1 MIGEWLQTSVDNM
14 RQRLSLALLI
24 VLHIVI
30 CCISLIQ
37 LANNDNPVSFHPPTF
52 HLFFDAGRLHV
63 VIPIIAAFSA
73 VAALFVLS
81 GFSFGFFAGFY
92 LYTMVLGYLWLNCF
106 TDLTYD
112 HRLAGNSAAVSA
124 IAFLVPAL
132 LVTSPIRQI
141 FVLSE
146 KAFDRGLIFILLF
159 GGVTVAA
166 GAFYSFRLVALDNIY
181 DYRDKIELPT
191 TLRYLLPL
199 VSSALLPF
207 AFASFLARR
216 KLFGA
221 CAAVLLLLALYPVTL
236 SKTMLFGPLWLALV
250 AALARLFEAR
260 MAVVLSLTLPLAAGV
275 VLHAVAPAQTAS
287 VFSAINFRM
296 VGIPSVAMDVYNDF
310 FARHELTYFC
320 QINVVRH
327 LVGCPYQE
335 FLGSVMAKAYGIGNF
350 NASLFATEGIAS
362 VGPLWAPV
370 ATFGCGLIVALANR
384 LSAGLPAGFVMV
396 SAAILVQTILNVQFS
411 TVLLTH
417 GGALMFLLWYLTPRN
432 IFEDGKPVGA
442 SGHPKIN
449 DDPAS
454 LPRQAERRPALNR
467 WRYTT

>member
-1 MIGEWLQTSVDNM
+1 MIGEWLQTNADDK

-24 VLHIVI
+24 AFHIVI

-37 LANNDNPVSFHPPTF
+37 LANNDHPVSFHPPTF

-73 VAALFVLS
+73 VAALFVFS
-81 GFSFGFFAGFY
+81 GFSFGFFTGFY

-112 HRLAGNSAAVSA
+112 HRLAGISAAVSA
-124 IAFLVPAL
+124 ITFLVPAL
-132 LVTSPIRQI
+132 FVASPIRQI
-141 FVLSE
+141 LVLSD
-146 KAFDRGLIFILLF
+146 KAFDRGLILILLF
-159 GGVTVAA
+159 GGVIVAA

-181 DYRDKIELPT
+181 DYRDKIEFPT
-191 TLRYLLPL
+191 ILRYLLPL
-199 VSSALLPF
+199 LSSTLLPF

-216 KLFGA
+216 KFFGA
-221 CAAVLLLLALYPVTL
+221 GVAVLLLLALYPVTL
-236 SKTMLFGPLWLALV
+236 SKTMLFGPFWLLLV
-250 AALARLFEAR
+250 AALARLFETR
-260 MAVVLSLTLPLAAGV
+260 MAVVLTLTLPLAAGV

-287 VFSAINFRM
+287 VFSAVNFRM
-296 VGIPSVAMDVYNDF
+296 VGIPSVAMDIYNDF

-320 QINVVRH
+320 QINVLRH

-370 ATFGCGLIVALANR
+370 ATFGCGLIVALGNR
-384 LSAGLPAGFVMV
+384 LSAGLPASFVMV

-417 GGALMFLLWYLTPRN
+417 GGALMLLLWYITPRN
-432 IFEDGKPVGA
+432 IFEDGKPAGEY
-442 SGHPKIN
+442 PKIN
-449 DDPAS
+449 RAPAS
-454 LPRQAERRPALNR
+454 LPRQAES
-467 WRYTT
+467 